1 MKNKVSTLVYS
12 TVGGLSVLLLV
23 SGWSIGFAGGLHYV
37 SEASVSVATVQ
48 SGDFVQRV
56 TGYGSLQSRNQ
67 RLLTASNV
75 ATVDEIKLRPGAVVE
90 PDTILLTLKNPA
102 LEVAAQ
108 QALANLHNKR
118 SNSRRLVLEQQREIL
133 EQSSHLAELK
143 SDSELAAL
151 QVEAE
156 APLAAAGIISGMEA
170 KRSRAKAI
178 QLAERY
184 QLEKQK
190 LATLEQVHQQH
201 LLIQQEDIQQA
212 ETELNN
218 ATSQLQQLVVRA
230 GMKGVLQRLPVNLG
244 QSVNVGDE
252 LALVGSLSPL
262 VAEVKVPQMQV
273 RLLQSGASAEV
284 DTRHGIV
291 TGQVVRIDPVVTD
304 GAVQVDILL
313 PEQLSSD
320 IRPMQM
326 VDARIHGQSRGQVS
340 FVDRPAGVAEDALV
354 ELFKLDA
361 NQIASRVPVQFGKAS
376 GQQIEIVSGLV
387 PGDRIVVSDL
397 QFDSSV
403 SQLKLTQ

>member
-1 MKNKVSTLVYS
+1 MKMKISTLIYS
-12 TVGGLSVLLLV
+12 GIGLLSALLLI
-23 SGWSIGFAGGLHYV
+23 SGWSIGFAGGLHYI
-37 SEASVSVATVQ
+37 SENSINVATVQ
-48 SGDFVQRV
+48 SGDFTQRV

-67 RLLTASNV
+67 RLLTASSM
-75 ATVDEIKLRPGAVVE
+75 ATVDEVKLRPGAVVE
-90 PDTILLTLKNPA
+90 PDSIILTLKNPA

-118 SNSRRLVLEQQREIL
+118 SNSRRLALEQQREIL
-133 EQSSHLAELK
+133 EQSSRLAELK
-143 SDSELAAL
+143 SDSELALL

-156 APLAAAGIISGMEA
+156 APLAAAGIISGMDA
-170 KRSRAKAI
+170 KRSRARAE

-184 QLEKQK
+184 QLEQQK
-190 LATLEQVHQQH
+190 LQTLQQVHQQY
-201 LLIQQEDIQQA
+201 LLIQQEDILQA

-218 ATSQLQQLVVRA
+218 ATSQLQLLVVRA
-230 GMKGVLQRLPVNLG
+230 GLQGVLQRLPVSLG
-244 QSVNVGDE
+244 QSVNIGDE

-273 RLLQSGASAEV
+273 RLLQLGANAEV

-291 TGQVVRIDPVVTD
+291 TGQVIRIDPVVAD

-313 PEQLSSD
+313 PEQISSD

-326 VDARIHGQSRGQVS
+326 IDAHIHGKSRGQVS
-340 FVDRPAGVAEDALV
+340 FVDRPAGVAEDAQI

-361 NQIASRVPVQFGKAS
+361 NRVASRVPVQFGKAS
-376 GQQIEIVSGLV
+376 GQQIEVVSGLA
-387 PGDRIVVSDL
+387 PGDRIIVSDL
-397 QFDSSV
+397 QLDSSV

>member
-1 MKNKVSTLVYS
+1 MNKNISTFVYGAIGVIS
-12 TVGGLSVLLLV
+12 AVLLV
-23 SGWSIGFAGGLHYV
+23 SGWSIGFAGGVHYI
-37 SEASVSVATVQ
+37 SETSVSLATVQ

-56 TGYGSLQSRNQ
+56 TAYGSLQSQNQ
-67 RLLTASNV
+67 RLLTASSM

-90 PDTILLTLKNPA
+90 PDSIILTLKNPA

-118 SNSRRLVLEQQREIL
+118 SNSRRLALEQQREVL
-133 EQSSHLAELK
+133 EQSSRLAELK
-143 SDSELAAL
+143 SESELAQL

-156 APLAAAGIISGMEA
+156 APLAEAGIISAMDA
-170 KRSRAKAI
+170 KRSRARAK
-178 QLAERY
+178 QLAERFL
-184 QLEKQK
+184 LEQQK
-190 LATLEQVHQQH
+190 LQTLQQVHHQY

-212 ETELNN
+212 EMELNN
-218 ATSQLQQLVVRA
+218 ATNQLQQLVVRA
-230 GMKGVLQRLPVNLG
+230 GLLGVLQRLPVSLG
-244 QSVNVGDE
+244 QSVNIGDE

-273 RLLQSGASAEV
+273 RLLQLGASAEV

-291 TGQVVRIDPVVTD
+291 SGQIIRIDPVVAD

-313 PEQLSSD
+313 PEQISSD

-326 VDARIHGQSRGQVS
+326 VDARIYGQSRGQVS
-340 FVDRPAGVAEDALV
+340 FVDRPAGVAEDARV
-354 ELFKLDA
+354 DLFKLDA
-361 NQIASRVPVQFGKAS
+361 NQLASRVQVQFGKTS
-376 GQQIEIVSGLV
+376 GQQIEVVSGLA

-397 QFDSSV
+397 QLDSSV

>member
-12 TVGGLSVLLLV
+12 TIGTLSVLLLV

-67 RLLTASNV
+67 RLLTASNI

-133 EQSSHLAELK
+133 EQSSRLAELK

-156 APLAAAGIISGMEA
+156 APLATAGIISGMDA

-190 LATLEQVHQQH
+190 LATLEQVHQQY

-212 ETELNN
+212 EAELNN
-218 ATSQLQQLVVRA
+218 ATAQVQQLVVRA

-262 VAEVKVPQMQV
+262 VAEIKVPQMQV
-273 RLLQSGASAEV
+273 RLLQLGANAEV

-340 FVDRPAGVAEDALV
+340 FVDRPAGVAEDARV